1 MKTNKQLLLAAIL
14 ILCGTF
20 SANAQIPDE
29 VTNVLRQCSKAMNNP
44 NGLEYHMTIKAKMA
58 MLPVCDGEITIATK
72 GKKNKTVVSVSILG
86 QDIKGEGGYDG
97 ENEWKYVEGLKGDT
111 IYVTKTD
118 KKSKGEYDIN
128 LELDSEYQKAT
139 MKSKNNYYEIDF
151 TEPRDEEAPKKVTM
165 KINNKNYYFR
175 EVRTSKSGATITMTL
190 TTVKEGVPDET
201 FILDPSRYPK
211 AVVVRR

>member
-1 MKTNKQLLLAAIL
+1 MKTMKQFLLAAIL
-14 ILCGTF
+14 ILCGPL
-20 SANAQIPDE
+20 SASAQIPAE
-29 VTNVLRQCSKAMNNP
+29 VTEVLRQCSKAMNNP
-44 NGLEYHMTIKAKMA
+44 QGLEYHMEIKAKMA

-72 GKKNKTVVSVSILG
+72 GNKNKTVLSVSILG
-86 QDIKGEGGYDG
+86 QDINGEGGYDG

-128 LELDSEYQKAT
+128 LELDSEYQTAT
-139 MKSKNNYYEIDF
+139 MKTSGNYYVIDF
-151 TEPRDEEAPKKVTM
+151 TEPRDEAAPKKVTM

-190 TTVKEGVPDET
+190 TNVKVGVPDET
-201 FILDPSRYPK
+201 FIFDPERYPK
-211 AVVVRR
+211 AVVVRK